1 MLNDHRDAMPRKA
14 IMTQE
19 VSNPPVA
26 ESETFDLLLLFPRW
40 SGLELASGALD
51 ETIREHGI

>member
-1 MLNDHRDAMPRKA
+1 MPRKA
-14 IMTQE
+14 IMTLE

-40 SGLELASGALD
+40 SGLTLTSGALD